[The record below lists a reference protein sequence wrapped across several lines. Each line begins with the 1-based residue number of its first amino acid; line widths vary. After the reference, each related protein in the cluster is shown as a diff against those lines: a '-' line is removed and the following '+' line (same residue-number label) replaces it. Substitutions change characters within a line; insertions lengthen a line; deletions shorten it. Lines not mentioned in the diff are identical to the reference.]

1 MKYVDIRVTFEEN
14 EEDLGEGDIY
24 TYLTPTKVEAVG
36 NNFDFGHGYDVAE
49 TAGQSD
55 FYQIDVSNAFLRC
68 LDGTSSV
75 YLYTGNPQ

>member
-1 MKYVDIRVTFEEN
+1 MKYVDIRVTFEE
-14 EEDLGEGDIY
+14 EKEDFGDGDIY

-36 NNFDFGHGYDVAE
+36 NNFDFGQGEDVSE

-55 FYQIDVSNAFLRC
+55 FYQIDVSNAFLWC

-75 YLYTGNPQ
+75 SLHR